1 MFGEECCQV
10 NDSTEDS
17 LGEQLQFNSKCH
29 LGSQEL
35 TSGEVTETLADPGNP
50 SQELTPNEVI
60 EALVDLYDLLGLNDK
75 VTFDMDVDLED
86 DLDHIITTIWDKPCQ
101 IILMWVL

>member
-1 MFGEECCQV
+1 MMFGEECCQV
-10 NDSTEDS
+10 NESTEDS

-50 SQELTPNEVI
+50 S
-60 EALVDLYDLLGLNDK
+60 
-75 VTFDMDVDLED
+75 
-86 DLDHIITTIWDKPCQ
+86 
-101 IILMWVL
+101 